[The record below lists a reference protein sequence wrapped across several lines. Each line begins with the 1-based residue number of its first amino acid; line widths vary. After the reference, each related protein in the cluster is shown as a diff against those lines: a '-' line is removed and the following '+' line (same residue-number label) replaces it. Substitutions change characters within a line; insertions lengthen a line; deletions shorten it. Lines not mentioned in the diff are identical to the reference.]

1 MTCRRLV
8 PGPSDLVF
16 TLVLLLSL
24 IGGRCSLFN
33 DPGTLWHLRLGRD
46 IIASG
51 AVPRVDTL
59 TFTRAHE
66 PWVDQSWGFD
76 AALAIVVDHA
86 GWSAAVALT
95 ALLLATVYSGLAR
108 GLIRDGISPM
118 IAVYVALAMVAIGCI
133 HFLIRPHL
141 ITLAF
146 VSIAFRIC
154 QKQHERGG
162 WIVGWVVVLTAI
174 LANLHG
180 GFVAL
185 PAIVATA
192 AVGHAISGP
201 WDEARRRNVAK
212 FVLAFLACC
221 AAALIN
227 PYGWNL
233 YRHVFNLL
241 VTSGVT
247 TMIQEY
253 EPAPFGK
260 PEVRALE
267 LTLLSLMALPALVSR
282 RVERYHLVHLLVW
295 LHLALTAIRNA
306 PLFAFAAAPVL
317 ASELDALPLFFRR
330 YWVRQGPRSIWV
342 PTLATGLIV
351 LVAAGANLGGIN
363 TGKWPVSALPALN
376 QQPVGSHLF
385 NEQDWGGLIAGE
397 CRPLRPVYVDDRFE
411 LFGKKAILEYIET
424 LSGGPTWDTVR
435 DRDRIDLVW
444 VKPDR
449 GLARRISQ
457 DPDWSEIYR
466 DSTSVLFSRNAPPRL
481 TSSAP
486 P

>member
-1 MTCRRLV
+1 MTCRRLI
-8 PGPSDLVF
+8 PGPCDLVF
-16 TLVLLLSL
+16 TLVLLLIL
-24 IGGRCSLFN
+24 ISGREALFN

-46 IIASG
+46 IVASG
-51 AVPRVDTL
+51 TVPRVDTL
-59 TFTRAHE
+59 TFTHAHE

-76 AALAIVVDHA
+76 AALALVVDHM

-95 ALLLATVYSGLAR
+95 ALLLATVYAGLAR
-108 GLIRDGISPM
+108 GLTSDGISPM
-118 IAVYVALAMVAIGCI
+118 IAVYVTLAMVAIGCI

-141 ITLAF
+141 ITLAL
-146 VSIAFRIC
+146 VCLTFRIC

-162 WIVGWVVVLTAI
+162 WIVAWVPFLTVI

-185 PAIVATA
+185 PGIVGTA

-201 WDEARRRNVAK
+201 WDEARRRNVVK

-221 AAALIN
+221 IAGLIN

-233 YRHVFNLL
+233 YRHVFDLL
-241 VTSGVT
+241 VQSGVT

-260 PEVRALE
+260 PEVRVLE
-267 LTLLSLMALPALVSR
+267 LTLLALIALPALLSR
-282 RVERYHLVHLLVW
+282 RVERYQLVHLLVW

-317 ASELDALPLFFRR
+317 AGELDALPLFFRR
-330 YWVRQGPRSIWV
+330 YWVGRRPRSIWI
-342 PTLATGLIV
+342 PALTTGLSF
-351 LVAAGANLGGIN
+351 LVAAGVNLGGIK
-363 TGKWPVSALPALN
+363 TSKWPISALATLN
-376 QQPVGSHLF
+376 QQPAGCRLF

-397 CRPLRPVYVDDRFE
+397 CRPSRLAYVDDRFE
-411 LFGKKAILEYIET
+411 LFGKQAILEYIET

-435 DRDRIDLVW
+435 DRNGIDLVW

-449 GLARRISQ
+449 GLARRIAE
-457 DPDWSEIYR
+457 DPDWSELFR
-466 DSTSVLFSRNAPPRL
+466 DSTSVLFGRKTEPRL
-481 TSSAP
+481 TASSP
-486 P
+486 R